1 MADNLE
7 TTLKINSALKAR
19 SAVLAKHEQS
29 LKNQIALQIG
39 LNEAIKK
46 NKLDQVIKSIEETK
60 EALENL
66 GEQADTTSN
75 QFEKGFGEVREEL
88 NKGKKGIFG
97 WRDALDK
104 VKNKFPTLTK
114 VGLAFIEGFAD
125 GLKFQINLL
134 KSLGGLFLEVGKGIF
149 NVGIAIASIPFKML
163 DGFFAL
169 ANKLRHI
176 WEENARQIE
185 EVRKEFGD
193 LAGATANQV
202 VGAFNR
208 MSGELANTGLSVYR
222 VFGNYAERIQYVRE
236 LFKGLGAT
244 VHLFGQELSDNI
256 EIIGAFQKGLGL
268 AADDIQAIKVHSKVS
283 GKSIIKSFQEMT
295 NMSVKLGKR
304 FNLDQKLISR
314 DMGFMSKDV
323 SHFGT
328 MSIKSMGEAITYTRS
343 LGLEVKVLAG
353 IVDAFL
359 DFESAATNV
368 AKLSQ
373 VFGTNIDTMQ
383 IMRDAAKDPAKAF
396 DTIRQ
401 KMFEAGRTSD
411 KMNLAELRFLATTT
425 KMTEQEAK
433 LAFSMKSRGKSL
445 AEIKNQAKSA
455 DKSQMSLEDTIKNL
469 SGAIERMIK
478 PLPQL
483 NGFFDAFV
491 KGFSRGILLQKDF
504 RKALSN
510 LYQSAFQVGLV
521 AMEIGQNFINA
532 FPGIKKFLD
541 GFNELFKP
549 AKYKKLVKEISQTFS
564 IFFEMIGDPKT
575 SPADAIKV
583 LFNNFGLSFDRFF
596 GENGEAIKKIKDG
609 VLSIAKTFRDI
620 AIGSIPLIKDGIIEI
635 LNSITKFIK
644 NPKQFF
650 DTTAVAK
657 DGAMGFIS
665 PLIIAI
671 KDASTDPNLR
681 NAVKDFAITLKNIVL
696 EKVEEIWNETDWK
709 TKGLIIGGIIGPP
722 LIGGLIAGF
731 GILIPSLLLKGIGKI
746 FSMSFAKGFAN
757 IFLKMA
763 KPLEKSM
770 TFLFNGIG
778 RAFKS
783 IGPLLKGS
791 GKLFAPLLKILGG
804 AGKFAL
810 KKIPIVMAVME
821 LFNSI
826 VRIKKEWNSSKGA
839 LENIATV
846 FKEIAFGAINVATFG
861 FLDMLIPNIR
871 EKFDFAI
878 DYWKDKLW
886 GLITWVTG
894 DPGDPESRN
903 IFVRIAD
910 KVSKKWNE
918 FIPKIKELGKDIYEA
933 IKSPFSR
940 FVDWVKEIDFEKIG
954 NSIYNGIKIG
964 LDKLDKVLKGNLIIG
979 PFIESVKKLLDMNSP
994 SGVFMDIGHNIS
1006 DGMTIGLNNLPF
1018 QMEHIAE
1025 TAVLKSKTKLK
1036 KGMVDV
1042 YSLTK
1047 EIDKISNITPSVDI
1061 NSRVNN
1067 DLKVKDQKYI
1077 VEYKN
1082 MNINVNLNVI
1092 MEADQVADAVIK
1104 TKKVISSGKTF

>member
-7 TTLKINSALKAR
+7 TTLKINSALKSR
-19 SAVLAKHEQS
+19 SAILAKHEQS

-125 GLKFQINLL
+125 GLKFQVNLL
-134 KSLGGLFLEVGKGIF
+134 KSVGGLLLEVGKGIF

-193 LAGATANQV
+193 LAGAAANQV

-244 VHLFGQELSDNI
+244 VHLFDNEINKNI
-256 EIIGAFQKGLGL
+256 ETIGAFQKGLGL
-268 AADDIQAIKVHSKVS
+268 SAEEMQAIGIHAKSH
-283 GKSIIKSFQEMT
+283 GKNITSRLREVA
-295 NMSVKLGKR
+295 NMSLQLGKK
-304 FNLDQKLISR
+304 FKISQKLISR
-314 DMGFMSKDV
+314 DMGVMSKDV

-433 LAFSMKSRGKSL
+433 LAFSMKNRGKSL
-445 AEIKNQAKSA
+445 ADIKNQAKSA
-455 DKSQMSLEDTIKNL
+455 DNSQMSLEDTIKNL

-596 GENGEAIKKIKDG
+596 GENGEVIKQIKKGI
-609 VLSIAKTFRDI
+609 LSIAKTFRNI
-620 AIGSIPLIKDGIIEI
+620 AIGTIPMIKDGIIKI
-635 LNSITKFIK
+635 LKSITEFIK

-671 KDASTDPNLR
+671 KDAANDPNLR

-696 EKVEEIWNETDWK
+696 EKVEKIWNETDWK
-709 TKGLIIGGIIGPP
+709 TKGIVLGSIVGPP
-722 LIGGLIAGF
+722 IISGVAAGLGAAASAILVPKLIAILGTSVSAAGAVGLTGGVFASLFAGIGIGTLIQKIWGDEIFSAVEWVFGDAAIKGSKGAIHKLEKWFLKGLVWPFTLMAPKMVDGFIEGFQDLRSKTSDIITGLIGWIYDRFQISSPSKLFKNIGMSLIDGF
-731 GILIPSLLLKGIGKI
+731 VNGISSGIKNVKDIFSNILGWFSEKTNDFSLLIKDGLLKGLGKLEENVPDM
-746 FSMSFAKGFAN
+746 FKN
-757 IFLKMA
+757 IIKMA
-763 KPLEKSM
+763 TDVLE
-770 TFLFNGIG
+770 
-778 RAFKS
+778 
-783 IGPLLKGS
+783 
-791 GKLFAPLLKILGG
+791 
-804 AGKFAL
+804 
-810 KKIPIVMAVME
+810 V
-821 LFNSI
+821 
-826 VRIKKEWNSSKGA
+826 
-839 LENIATV
+839 
-846 FKEIAFGAINVATFG
+846 
-861 FLDMLIPNIR
+861 
-871 EKFDFAI
+871 
-878 DYWKDKLW
+878 
-886 GLITWVTG
+886 
-894 DPGDPESRN
+894 
-903 IFVRIAD
+903 
-910 KVSKKWNE
+910 
-918 FIPKIKELGKDIYEA
+918 
-933 IKSPFSR
+933 KSPSR
-940 FVDWVKEIDFEKIG
+940 
-954 NSIYNGIKIG
+954 
-964 LDKLDKVLKGNLIIG
+964 
-979 PFIESVKKLLDMNSP
+979 
-994 SGVFMDIGHNIS
+994 VFMDIGHNIS

-1025 TAVLKSKTKLK
+1025 TAVLKSKMKLK

-1042 YSLTK
+1042 QSLTK
-1047 EIDKISNITPSVDI
+1047 EIDKISNITPSIDI

-1067 DLKVKDQKYI
+1067 DLKVKDQKYV

-1082 MNINVNLNVI
+1082 MNINVNLNVV